1 MQVEAILLGASGDD
15 AFVNHLAVDRIDG
28 EHCVEGKVGGNHQ
41 VVGGRV
47 GVAES
52 SAVDSVLVDA
62 EVVGMDIVDHSVT
75 MVEGI
80 GTASA
85 RGLGGG
91 KRVETV

>member
-1 MQVEAILLGASGDD
+1 MQVKTIFLGASRDD
-15 AFVNHLAVDRIDG
+15 AFVNHLAVDGIDG
-28 EHCVEGKVGGNHQ
+28 EHCVEGQVGGNHQ

-47 GVAES
+47 GIAEG
-52 SAVDSVLVDA
+52 SAIDSVLVDA
-62 EVVGMDIVDHSVT
+62 EVVGMDVVNHSVT

-91 KRVETV
+91 KSIETI